1 MGLDF
6 PDGPRV
12 LSDFSVDGKQS
23 DAFHAGLRNEHA
35 IERVFVD
42 RRQIADRCGL
52 RAGDRQFE
60 IAVREHKSE
69 CGASTYS
76 TQAKV
81 TEKRLSKSVND
92 RFGVKREA
100 AKSAFSAAGVN
111 L

>member
-60 IAVREHKSE
+60 IAVR
-69 CGASTYS
+69 GTRANAALALTPR
-76 TQAKV
+76 
-81 TEKRLSKSVND
+81 RL
-92 RFGVKREA
+92 R
-100 AKSAFSAAGVN
+100 
-111 L
+111 